1 MARRITRPQIEHRA
15 VIEKKEPKQSLLF
28 DVERDFLAGFCDL
41 LVEAVGLFL
50 PFLLLF
56 IHILKRPIFSLTS
69 QGFLLKTLPPA
80 LSVN

>member
-1 MARRITRPQIEHRA
+1 ARRIARPQIEHRA
-15 VIEKKEPKQSLLF
+15 AIETKEPKKPLLF
-28 DVERDFLAGFCDL
+28 EIERDFLAGFRGL
-41 LVEAVGLFL
+41 IVEAVCLFF

-69 QGFLLKTLPPA
+69 QSFLLKTLPPA